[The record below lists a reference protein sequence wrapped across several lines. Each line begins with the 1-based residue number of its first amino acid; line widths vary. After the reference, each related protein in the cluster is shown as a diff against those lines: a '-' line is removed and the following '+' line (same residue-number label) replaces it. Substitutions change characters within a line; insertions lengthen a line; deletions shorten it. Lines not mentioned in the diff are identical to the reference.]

1 MTVVIQQIINGLATG
16 GIYALIAIGWTTV
29 FGIVGIINWT
39 HGEVYMLGAYTG
51 FFLTTFAHM
60 SARNIPKHHGGF
72 TSTTLGARQQLTFL
86 RQCRRE

>member
-39 HGEVYMLGAYTG
+39 HGEVYMLGA
-51 FFLTTFAHM
+51 
-60 SARNIPKHHGGF
+60 
-72 TSTTLGARQQLTFL
+72 
-86 RQCRRE
+86 